1 MVFLR
6 GTQRGGEGV
15 SLKAGFG
22 RLATMGEAFDI
33 LFSNVPELDKQKV
46 EIENALHRVL
56 AADTLSEI
64 DVPHFVKAAMDGY
77 AVSAEDT
84 FGASDS
90 KPLAL
95 DVVGSVMPGEN
106 SKRPL
111 TRGECIEIGT
121 GAPLPEGAD
130 AVVMVEYTEPNT
142 GGVSIRKSVAPREN
156 VIEIGSDLQ
165 KGSPVLR
172 PGTVLEP
179 RHLGVLAAAGI
190 STVEVL
196 ARPRVALFSTG
207 PEIASPGRELKQ
219 GQIYDVNSHT
229 LHGALTTDGCDV
241 VDLGVVPDVADALE
255 AAITRGLDEADFV
268 LLSGGSSLGG
278 GDLVGE
284 IIEKVGRLLL
294 HGVAVKPGKPLV
306 VGLARSPSQSKG
318 KEKLVIGLPG
328 YPMSALSDYYI
339 FVQALLRKAMGLS
352 ASPRFIEAALGRK
365 HPSTV
370 GRYEFLPVRLEG
382 DEAIPIVKGSSAIS
396 ALAEADGFIEIDE
409 NTEVLPQGERVKVRL
424 F

>member
-1 MVFLR
+1 M
-6 GTQRGGEGV
+6 

-33 LFSNVPELDKQKV
+33 LFSNVPELASQTV
-46 EIENALHRVL
+46 EIDNALHRVL

-90 KPLAL
+90 KSLVL
-95 DVVGSVMPGEN
+95 KIVGSVMPGGSSE
-106 SKRPL
+106 RPL
-111 TRGECIEIGT
+111 SRGECIEIGT

-130 AVVMVEYTEPNT
+130 AVVMVEYTEPNAE
-142 GGVSIRKSVAPREN
+142 GVSVRKSVAPREN
-156 VIEIGSDLQ
+156 VIEIGSDIQ
-165 KGSPVLR
+165 KGSPVLT
-172 PGTVLEP
+172 PGTILEP

-190 STVEVL
+190 SKVDVL

-207 PEIASPGRELKQ
+207 PEIASPGSELKQ
-219 GQIYDVNSHT
+219 GQIYDINSRT
-229 LHGALTTDGCDV
+229 LHGALITDGCDV

-306 VGLARSPSQSKG
+306 VGLARSASQSEG

-352 ASPRFIEAALGRK
+352 ASPRFIEASLGRK

-382 DEAIPIVKGSSAIS
+382 DEAMPIVKGSSAIS